1 MRNLLIAI
9 SGFLAGSGLIV
20 VLVIALTH
28 TMTVTVKQDAPRTAS
43 MSPMSS
49 HMASAPMA
57 TRKLTIQHLQ
67 KGCHAWSDGKMTSAM
82 MRLHLTPGQKLS
94 IMDMDVDAHQM
105 LQFAGPARMRMS
117 GPMMMN
123 HGVMLSFAKKGV
135 YRLGT
140 KTVEMKGGMEVKTIG
155 PDNKLRLLITVA

>member
-9 SGFLAGSGLIV
+9 SGFIAGSGLIIG
-20 VLVIALTH
+20 LMLALTQ
-28 TMTVTVKQDAPRTAS
+28 TMTVTVKQAAPETAS
-43 MSPMSS
+43 MSHMSS

-57 TRKLTIQHLQ
+57 TRKLTIQHVQ

-82 MRLHLTPGQKLS
+82 MRLHLKPAQKLS

-105 LQFAGPARMRMS
+105 LQFAGPARMRLG

-123 HGVMLSFAKKGV
+123 HGLTLSFAKKGV
-135 YRLGT
+135 YRFGT
-140 KTVEMKGGMEVKTIG
+140 KTVEMEGGMEVKTVG